1 MKNAIALLT
10 LWMALLSQNRAIAQ
24 AHHRLIIQ
32 EIMADPTPAVALPAY
47 EWVEIKNTSKEIIAL
62 QSWRFVAGSSV
73 SSPLPIYFL
82 APDSLVILCNTV
94 AQGVLSKY
102 GKTVGLSSFP
112 SWSNEGETISLR
124 DPTGKT
130 VHAVSYSTDWYEF
143 PWKAEGGWT
152 LELIDSTNPCQEQNN
167 WKASQHAG
175 GGTPGQKN
183 QTSNTPIAMVAAKP
197 QLWPLHSSL

>member
-1 MKNAIALLT
+1 MKNVTALLA
-10 LWMALLSQNRAIAQ
+10 LWMALLSQNRVIAQ

-47 EWVEIKNTSKEIIAL
+47 EWIEIKNNSKEIIAL
-62 QSWRFVAGSSV
+62 QNWRFIAGSSV

-112 SWSNEGETISLR
+112 SLSNEGETISLR

-130 VHAVSYSTDWYEF
+130 VHAVTQPTGMSF
-143 PWKAEGGWT
+143 PGKRREAGAWNSLILLILARSKTIGRPVNTLQAERRDKK
-152 LELIDSTNPCQEQNN
+152 IKQV
-167 WKASQHAG
+167 
-175 GGTPGQKN
+175 TPQ
-183 QTSNTPIAMVAAKP
+183 
-197 QLWPLHSSL
+197 